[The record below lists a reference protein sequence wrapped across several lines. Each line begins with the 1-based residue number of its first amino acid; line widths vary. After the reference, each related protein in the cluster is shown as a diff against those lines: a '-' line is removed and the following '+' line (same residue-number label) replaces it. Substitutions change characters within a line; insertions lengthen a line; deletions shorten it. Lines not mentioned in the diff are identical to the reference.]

1 MELQGIASVGDDDA
15 DDDGD
20 GTTGKKQ
27 KKKIVWTAEDSRKI
41 LESLYAGMKWLF
53 TSFMGV
59 NFVFSL
65 IAMMVSIN

>member
-1 MELQGIASVGDDDA
+1 MADDKANATDGDDTD
-15 DDDGD
+15 
-20 GTTGKKQ
+20 GKKQ
-27 KKKIVWTAEDSRKI
+27 KKQTVWTAEDSRKI

-53 TSFMGV
+53 TSFMEV

>member
-1 MELQGIASVGDDDA
+1 MELQGIASMGDDEA
-15 DDDGD
+15 DDDGED
-20 GTTGKKQ
+20 TIGKKQ
-27 KKKIVWTAEDSRKI
+27 KKQVVWTAEDSRKI

-53 TSFMGV
+53 TSFMEV